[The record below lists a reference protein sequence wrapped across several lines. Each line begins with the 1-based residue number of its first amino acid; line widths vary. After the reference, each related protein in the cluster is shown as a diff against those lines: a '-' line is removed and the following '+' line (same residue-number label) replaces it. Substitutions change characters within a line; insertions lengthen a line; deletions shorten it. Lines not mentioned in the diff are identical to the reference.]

1 MQKEN
6 KFFFSF
12 PRRSIFGEAKDI
24 EKPREMQKEN
34 KFFFS
39 FPRRSIFGEAK
50 DIEKIENMVPK
61 SKKNSIFAQ

>member
-1 MQKEN
+1 
-6 KFFFSF
+6 
-12 PRRSIFGEAKDI
+12 
-24 EKPREMQKEN
+24 MQKEN

>member
-1 MQKEN
+1 
-6 KFFFSF
+6 
-12 PRRSIFGEAKDI
+12 
-24 EKPREMQKEN
+24 MQKEN

-50 DIEKIENMVPK
+50 DIEKIAKKVNE